1 MNHIIQ
7 RFNDWISI
15 YNYPCPPIESSIDI
29 DATKALLGFYDDLHQ
44 DHIASILVTYT
55 RWIIVNFA
63 AQDLTLTYQ
72 MLLPSLM
79 GMLNSIESAST
90 SKENVRRITV
100 FHSYL
105 QDLVYRII

>member
-15 YNYPCPPIESSIDI
+15 SNYPCRPIESSIYI
-29 DATKALLGFYDDLHQ
+29 DATKAFLGFYDELHP
-44 DHIASILVTYT
+44 DHIVSILVTYT
-55 RWIIVNFA
+55 RWLIVNFA

-72 MLLPSLM
+72 MLLPRLM
-79 GMLNSIESAST
+79 GMLNSIESATT
-90 SKENVRRITV
+90 SKENVRRITA

-105 QDLVYRII
+105 QDLVYGII